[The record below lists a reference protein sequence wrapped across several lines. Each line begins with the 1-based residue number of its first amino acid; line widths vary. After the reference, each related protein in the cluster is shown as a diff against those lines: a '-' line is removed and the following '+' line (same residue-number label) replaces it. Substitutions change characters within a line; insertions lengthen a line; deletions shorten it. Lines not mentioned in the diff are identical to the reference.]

1 MEKVII
7 SGATGYIGLHLC
19 KALDSKYEVYAIVR
33 KQSNLKELKKYVSSK
48 RIIML
53 EDNIKKFYTQM
64 KEIEPDYFVHLA
76 GKFISEHSEANL
88 SDLLDSNLTA
98 PVKML
103 DAICKAGC
111 KNIINTGSYWQNYD
125 GDNYN
130 PVDLYAATK
139 MAFSN
144 MLKYYTEVMG
154 CKSITLKL
162 FDTYGKD
169 DERKKVLNIIRDM
182 RDGETLDMTSCEQKV
197 FYCYID
203 DVISAYMHA
212 LKLIKTSKSHE
223 HKEYSIRSEIP
234 IPLKDIVLQLK
245 NLSGKNIQLN
255 FGKRDNRNR
264 EIMNPEGI
272 GEVLP
277 GWQEKYSIETG
288 LKIFLNIK

>member
-130 PVDLYAATK
+130 PVNLYAATK
-139 MAFSN
+139 MA
-144 MLKYYTEVMG
+144 
-154 CKSITLKL
+154 
-162 FDTYGKD
+162 
-169 DERKKVLNIIRDM
+169 
-182 RDGETLDMTSCEQKV
+182 
-197 FYCYID
+197 
-203 DVISAYMHA
+203 
-212 LKLIKTSKSHE
+212 
-223 HKEYSIRSEIP
+223 
-234 IPLKDIVLQLK
+234 
-245 NLSGKNIQLN
+245 
-255 FGKRDNRNR
+255 
-264 EIMNPEGI
+264 
-272 GEVLP
+272 
-277 GWQEKYSIETG
+277 
-288 LKIFLNIK
+288 